1 MTDFSFRDIYN
12 AKIVNIYFR
21 NTYETSINVL
31 LDNGLMFS
39 IYGDETLEWGIKNN
53 EATNE

>member
-1 MTDFSFRDIYN
+1 MTDFSFKDIYN

-39 IYGDETLEWGIKNN
+39 IYGDETLEWDIKNN